1 MVRKN
6 DVKIKVASTIL
17 ASSLMAT
24 FISGCKGDDVS
35 VLDNTILDNTV
46 VVTFSD
52 DSKDIA
58 TTFTSWGRIR
68 VYKSV
73 VSEICYQSND
83 EETHDNSFQQY
94 DIVKVEQISA
104 YIVEYDIELL
114 RNKDTKE
121 EAVYNIIGRVLTA
134 NTEDTQR
141 TI

>member
-24 FISGCKGDDVS
+24 FISGCKDDDVS

-58 TTFTSWGRIR
+58 TTFTSWGRVR

-104 YIVEYDIELL
+104 YIVEDDIELL

-141 TI
+141 TR